1 MKLEEIADLLQLLR
15 ERGESV
21 ATAESLTGGGLGVAL
36 TAVAGS
42 SKVYWGGVIAYQS
55 VIKESVLQVPA
66 PLLAEFGA
74 ISGEVVTAMAR
85 GVRQI
90 FGTTWAIATSGVA
103 GPGPAEGYPPGF
115 VWVAILGPQ
124 SHIYHMQLEG
134 EREVVRNAT
143 ITSALG
149 EFARILRTTAH

>member
-1 MKLEEIADLLQLLR
+1 MKLDEIAQVLQLLR
-15 ERGESV
+15 GRAETL
-21 ATAESLTGGGLGVAL
+21 ATAESLTGGGLGAAL

-42 SKVYWGGVIAYQS
+42 SEVYRGGVIAYQS
-55 VIKESVLQVPA
+55 KIKESVLQVPA

-74 ISGEVVTAMAR
+74 VSGEVATAMAR

-90 FGTTWAIATSGVA
+90 FETTWAIATSGVA
-103 GPGPAEGYPPGF
+103 GPGPSAGHPPGF
-115 VWVAILGPQ
+115 VWVAILGPK
-124 SHIYHMQLEG
+124 SHTYHIQLEG

-149 EFARILRTTAH
+149 EFSRILNSTVN